1 MNADADG
8 QFESDWTLSDGVNL
22 LEVLASDSAERSVS
36 RQIVVFSVSSTAGL
50 PFSLTYPPDG
60 HVSEEPSVRIIGV
73 TRPDVVVGINQVS
86 ADVNAL
92 GIFESEMPLE
102 EGDNLIEV
110 VAVDIQGNVRFQ
122 TVVVFY
128 FP

>member
-1 MNADADG
+1 MNANADG
-8 QFESDWTLSDGVNL
+8 QFEFDLILRDGVNL
-22 LEVLASDSAERSVS
+22 NEVVASESAERSVS
-36 RQIVVFSVSSTAGL
+36 RQFVVFSVASTAGL

-60 HVSEEPSVRIIGV
+60 HVSGEPFVRVIGV
-73 TRPDVVVGINQVS
+73 TRPDVVVGVNQAS

>member
-1 MNADADG
+1 MNLI
-8 QFESDWTLSDGVNL
+8 EIV
-22 LEVLASDSAERSVS
+22 ASDSANRSVS
-36 RQIVVFSVSSTAGL
+36 RQIVVFSVASTAGL

-60 HVSEEPSVRIIGV
+60 HVSDEPLIKIVGV
-73 TRPDVVVGINQVS
+73 TRPDVVVGVNQVS
-86 ADVNAL
+86 AEVNAL
-92 GIFESEMPLE
+92 GIFESELPLE

-110 VAVDIQGNVRFQ
+110 VAVDIKGNVRFQ